1 MALNIFFF
9 SDESMHKIHL
19 DYGKYNLLQQIPQ
32 IIYSSIVSQL
42 IDIIALYLIL
52 TDKHFFEIK
61 KLKLNSLDKIND
73 ILKCVKIK
81 MTTFFI
87 FSFLILIFY

>member
-1 MALNIFFF
+1 M
-9 SDESMHKIHL
+9 
-19 DYGKYNLLQQIPQ
+19 QQIPQ

-61 KLKLNSLDKIND
+61 KLKLNSVDKIND
-73 ILKCVKIK
+73 ILKYVKIK
-81 MTTFFI
+81 ITTFLI
-87 FSFLILIFY
+87 FSFLILIFYWYAFAVYMKIPKLFL